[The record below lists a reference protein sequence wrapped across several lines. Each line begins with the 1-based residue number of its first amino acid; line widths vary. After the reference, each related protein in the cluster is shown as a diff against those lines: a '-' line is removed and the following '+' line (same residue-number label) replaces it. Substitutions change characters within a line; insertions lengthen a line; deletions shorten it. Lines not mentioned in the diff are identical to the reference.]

1 MHVKT
6 VNVTNPR
13 NVLVQVPSFVIANWG
28 VALGSHLEVHYDE
41 EKIKAI
47 RVCDRYNKGYSD
59 VFICVHGILV
69 LAELKDDTGTP
80 TPHQEIFL
88 DEMRAAGAIGG
99 ICRSVKDVADLVEQ
113 AKSIIK

>member
-41 EKIKAI
+41 EKQQLTIAPSLQRRGNSTKES
-47 RVCDRYNKGYSD
+47 NG
-59 VFICVHGILV
+59 
-69 LAELKDDTGTP
+69 
-80 TPHQEIFL
+80 
-88 DEMRAAGAIGG
+88 
-99 ICRSVKDVADLVEQ
+99 VA
-113 AKSIIK
+113 

>member
-41 EKIKAI
+41 EKQQLTII
-47 RVCDRYNKGYSD
+47 PSLQRRGDSTEESD
-59 VFICVHGILV
+59 G
-69 LAELKDDTGTP
+69 
-80 TPHQEIFL
+80 
-88 DEMRAAGAIGG
+88 
-99 ICRSVKDVADLVEQ
+99 VA
-113 AKSIIK
+113 

>member
-41 EKIKAI
+41 KKQQLTIIPSLQRRSNVVEK
-47 RVCDRYNKGYSD
+47 SD
-59 VFICVHGILV
+59 GVACTT
-69 LAELKDDTGTP
+69 AA
-80 TPHQEIFL
+80 
-88 DEMRAAGAIGG
+88 RAN
-99 ICRSVKDVADLVEQ
+99 
-113 AKSIIK
+113 

>member
-41 EKIKAI
+41 EKQQLTITPSLQRRSNTVEK
-47 RVCDRYNKGYSD
+47 SD
-59 VFICVHGILV
+59 G
-69 LAELKDDTGTP
+69 
-80 TPHQEIFL
+80 
-88 DEMRAAGAIGG
+88 
-99 ICRSVKDVADLVEQ
+99 VA
-113 AKSIIK
+113 

>member
-41 EKIKAI
+41 EKQQLTITPSLQ
-47 RVCDRYNKGYSD
+47 RRSD
-59 VFICVHGILV
+59 TVEKSDG
-69 LAELKDDTGTP
+69 
-80 TPHQEIFL
+80 
-88 DEMRAAGAIGG
+88 
-99 ICRSVKDVADLVEQ
+99 VA
-113 AKSIIK
+113 

>member
-41 EKIKAI
+41 IKRAI
-47 RVCDRYNKGYSD
+47 
-59 VFICVHGILV
+59 
-69 LAELKDDTGTP
+69 
-80 TPHQEIFL
+80 
-88 DEMRAAGAIGG
+88 
-99 ICRSVKDVADLVEQ
+99 
-113 AKSIIK
+113 IIKPTSTEEVQDLRRATAT

>member
-41 EKIKAI
+41 EKQQLTIVPSLQ
-47 RVCDRYNKGYSD
+47 RRGDSTEESNG
-59 VFICVHGILV
+59 
-69 LAELKDDTGTP
+69 
-80 TPHQEIFL
+80 
-88 DEMRAAGAIGG
+88 
-99 ICRSVKDVADLVEQ
+99 VA
-113 AKSIIK
+113 

>member
-41 EKIKAI
+41 KQQQVTI
-47 RVCDRYNKGYSD
+47 RPAVQRRSD
-59 VFICVHGILV
+59 V
-69 LAELKDDTGTP
+69 A
-80 TPHQEIFL
+80 
-88 DEMRAAGAIGG
+88 
-99 ICRSVKDVADLVEQ
+99 
-113 AKSIIK
+113 AKSDGLA

>member
-41 EKIKAI
+41 EKQQLTII
-47 RVCDRYNKGYSD
+47 PSLQRRGNSTEESNG
-59 VFICVHGILV
+59 
-69 LAELKDDTGTP
+69 
-80 TPHQEIFL
+80 
-88 DEMRAAGAIGG
+88 
-99 ICRSVKDVADLVEQ
+99 VA
-113 AKSIIK
+113 

>member
-41 EKIKAI
+41 EKQQLTII
-47 RVCDRYNKGYSD
+47 PSLQRRGDSTEESNG
-59 VFICVHGILV
+59 
-69 LAELKDDTGTP
+69 
-80 TPHQEIFL
+80 
-88 DEMRAAGAIGG
+88 
-99 ICRSVKDVADLVEQ
+99 VA
-113 AKSIIK
+113 